1 MSSQGHSSDGCSD
14 SEDFESPE
22 GDNSQSDPDQPRRE
36 ETHSNLST
44 IWGFEGTMQM
54 DLNPDE
60 WDHSDM
66 PDKDDLVAH
75 FATEYYKK
83 PPVPIIH
90 MEIGIEFSKAIRGGI
105 LDRTFTAP
113 IGGFIQAKSAGAD
126 CWSSWLHGGGAVGLK
141 LSPYTQ
147 AELHGKQRDRSSYK
161 GWTLVARCG
170 RRRQFQMLGKAW
182 KFSATIAADRPS
194 SPTCSPRLLVRL
206 GL

>member
-54 DLNPDE
+54 DLNPEE

-75 FATEYYKK
+75 FATRY
-83 PPVPIIH
+83 
-90 MEIGIEFSKAIRGGI
+90 
-105 LDRTFTAP
+105 
-113 IGGFIQAKSAGAD
+113 
-126 CWSSWLHGGGAVGLK
+126 
-141 LSPYTQ
+141 
-147 AELHGKQRDRSSYK
+147 
-161 GWTLVARCG
+161 
-170 RRRQFQMLGKAW
+170 
-182 KFSATIAADRPS
+182 
-194 SPTCSPRLLVRL
+194 RLLQKSQQQSIPRTPLHFVQNIKI
-206 GL
+206 